1 MVAVAVV
8 QHGTVQAETMS
19 VAQPTDG
26 LELAF
31 STHPAVKQVLEEQY
45 LEMVLGVVE
54 TVVQATQA
62 QVSLEVQELRMSVF
76 HLVK

>member
-1 MVAVAVV
+1 
-8 QHGTVQAETMS
+8 
-19 VAQPTDG
+19 
-26 LELAF
+26 
-31 STHPAVKQVLEEQY
+31 
-45 LEMVLGVVE
+45 MVLGVVE